1 MTSCTKPYAASA
13 KRINSFKRQ
22 GWVSRVAIGDPL
34 PYNVCMVYNVSIVMH
49 RIGKTEYLTVHEV
62 AKRLGISAGTV
73 RVWTEKGVLKT
84 VRHPV
89 NKYRLYRKVD
99 VERVL
104 NSLEDQTK

>member
-1 MTSCTKPYAASA
+1 
-13 KRINSFKRQ
+13 
-22 GWVSRVAIGDPL
+22 
-34 PYNVCMVYNVSIVMH
+34 MVYNVSIVMH
-49 RIGKTEYLTVHEV
+49 SIGKTEYLTVHEV
-62 AKRLGISAGTV
+62 AKRLGISPGTV

-89 NKYRLYRKVD
+89 NKYRLYRKID